1 MRLFFIE
8 DIITS
13 LSLIKQCYQLFE
25 AKIKLSSAI
34 SGKFA
39 WLCGLLKNLLF
50 GQWTWQSPNK
60 VNKSKN
66 EGASFKRNVFF

>member
-39 WLCGLLKNLLF
+39 WLCGLLKNLL
-50 GQWTWQSPNK
+50 G
-60 VNKSKN
+60 SKN
-66 EGASFKRNVFF
+66 EGAFFKMDVFL